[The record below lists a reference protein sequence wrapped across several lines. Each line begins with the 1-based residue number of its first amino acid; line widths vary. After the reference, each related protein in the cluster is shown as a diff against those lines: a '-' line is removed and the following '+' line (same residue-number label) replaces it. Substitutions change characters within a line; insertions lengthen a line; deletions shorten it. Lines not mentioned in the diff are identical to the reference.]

1 MSDNDA
7 VITYESLYELLR
19 LEKYRKEL
27 QKLDGTFFENVV
39 NYLEEKKAILHAQ
52 ETKDNLFAQE
62 NLEKTKKQVENI
74 QKILKELYEKRESK
88 IVQLALFCSRT
99 KSRLHDESVLLGEEK
114 VMYHA
119 LLERLNN
126 FRKTIQDELV
136 QGRRPRLEEPKGIKT
151 DQKDPPK
158 SRTVRFLQAVPE
170 FVGEDMNT
178 YGPFVPE
185 DIANLPVKV
194 SEVLIKNNRATEL

>member
-1 MSDNDA
+1 
-7 VITYESLYELLR
+7 
-19 LEKYRKEL
+19 
-27 QKLDGTFFENVV
+27 
-39 NYLEEKKAILHAQ
+39 
-52 ETKDNLFAQE
+52 
-62 NLEKTKKQVENI
+62 
-74 QKILKELYEKRESK
+74 
-88 IVQLALFCSRT
+88 
-99 KSRLHDESVLLGEEK
+99 
-114 VMYHA
+114 MYHA